1 MQLRTHGLLAVGL
14 GIVLAGSASATPI
27 VIDDFSNDQSL
38 TVSGGNGPLE
48 SAGGVSASSAI
59 GGARFMRLSRVS
71 GYGTDTLTANG
82 GGFGLLDL
90 SSAAADAVSAR
101 ITYDGGTDNVLTP
114 TGLGGVDLTSAGSNS
129 VIQVLARSDL
139 VAPLTITVYTDGSNF
154 STAVV
159 NLPGQGFGNTPFTAI
174 DIPFSSFLADS
185 GTGANFQ
192 NVGAI
197 SVGIF
202 GANVA
207 SLDAQLDSIVA
218 TVPEPG
224 TLLLFAAGLGGLA
237 VTGRRRRGAR

>member
-1 MQLRTHGLLAVGL
+1 MRLRPNALLAIGL
-14 GIVLAGSASATPI
+14 GTVLAGSAAATPI
-27 VIDDFSNDQSL
+27 VIDDFSNDQSI
-38 TVSGGNGPLE
+38 TVSGGNGPLQ
-48 SAGGVSASSAI
+48 SAGGVSASGAI

-82 GGFGLLDL
+82 GGMGLLDL
-90 SSAAADAVSAR
+90 SSAAADSASAR
-101 ITYDGGTDNVLTP
+101 LTYDGGTDNVLTP
-114 TGLGGVDLTSAGSNS
+114 TGLGGVDLTSSGSNS

-159 NLPGQGFGNTPFTAI
+159 NLPGQGFGATPFSVI

-185 GTGANFQ
+185 GTGADFH

-202 GANVA
+202 GASVP
-207 SLDAQLDSIVA
+207 SLDAQLDSIIA

-224 TLLLFAAGLGGLA
+224 TLLLLVAGLGGLA
-237 VTGRRRRGAR
+237 LTGRRRSLH